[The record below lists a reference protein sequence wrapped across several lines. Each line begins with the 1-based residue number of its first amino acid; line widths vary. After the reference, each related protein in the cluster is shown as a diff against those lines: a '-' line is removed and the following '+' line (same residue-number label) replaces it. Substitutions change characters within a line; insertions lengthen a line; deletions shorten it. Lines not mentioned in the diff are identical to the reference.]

1 MTKLIIILR
10 DSTLFLSIGSP
21 FNVKIGGEPSERITE
36 RIMRHQQAV
45 DVTHV
50 GSQCELSLKIP
61 GESSTLFTCGI
72 NTRVAGSILYSV

>member
-1 MTKLIIILR
+1 MVHFIPA
-10 DSTLFLSIGSP
+10 GSP
-21 FNVKIGGEPSERITE
+21 FKVKIGGEASERITE

-61 GESSTLFTCGI
+61 GE
-72 NTRVAGSILYSV
+72 LYPEFKQLVWVLE

>member
-1 MTKLIIILR
+1 M
-10 DSTLFLSIGSP
+10 
-21 FNVKIGGEPSERITE
+21 KIGGEPSERITE

-61 GESSTLFTCGI
+61 GESNNLKQMDLIQGWQVRSSTLFEKVSRCGLVS
-72 NTRVAGSILYSV
+72 T

>member
-1 MTKLIIILR
+1 M
-10 DSTLFLSIGSP
+10 FLSIGSP

-61 GESSTLFTCGI
+61 GESSNLFSNLFTDGT
-72 NTRVAGSILYSV
+72 NPRVAGSILYSV